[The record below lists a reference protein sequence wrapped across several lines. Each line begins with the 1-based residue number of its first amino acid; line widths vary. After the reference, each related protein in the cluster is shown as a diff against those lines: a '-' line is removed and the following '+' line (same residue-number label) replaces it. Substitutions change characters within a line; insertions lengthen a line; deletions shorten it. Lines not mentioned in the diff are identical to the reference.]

1 MIDFS
6 KLTPSQLQIAKKV
19 AEEATRQ
26 GIDPN
31 LALAVA
37 HQESRFKQVNEDQS
51 VFQGQETKYKE
62 RPQGVMQ
69 LLPSTAKGFKIDLQ
83 NIDQNIAGG
92 IAVLKNNL
100 QIYGSPADAVIA
112 YKAYN
117 ESPEKIKEFFETRDV
132 SLLPSDI
139 RNYVRTINDMHP
151 MQGAEGFTAPP
162 RPNAQATEAERIAW
176 DRKYGDQST
185 YTPPSL
191 GGQGD
196 TFSQL
201 VVGGAGAGTGAAVPV
216 MTGDV
221 RNPFGAKEKA
231 LDTTSLNY
239 SRDLVDDPFRSLI
252 GRPLTQT
259 QMMHPQGQAVEKAR
273 RDLYGALATRREAGN
288 TFDLDA
294 EKYRAELERQLQ
306 MQIEA
311 NQNADVTRRQF
322 VDVGGKQAPVFR
334 IQNSPVQPIQLGD
347 PVTGGVPMID
357 QVQHA
362 NPAGDAAA
370 SLARERSQQLTG
382 HQLRLR
388 GDLGEFRVN
397 QLAGSGVAP
406 LRYPELMVDQLGEHV
421 TTPTGRVAL
430 SARRLA
436 EMDREAE
443 QAAAERE
450 RFANSPEGRAQ
461 AVERHQQ
468 MLAQQEAERQRQL
481 AENQEFAR
489 RQAEAN
495 AARANATASTTG
507 VRKAET
513 NLYEH
518 MLGEGRHIADN
529 AESINKA
536 ETLLRDTR
544 TGMPSNRALVANRLA
559 RTAPI
564 PTGAISGAGGALMGL
579 EAYERA
585 KQGDTAGAT
594 IAGAGAASG
603 AMGVIPRTI
612 PKLGGLAGL
621 LSSLGILYGLDQART
636 ANPYKQTPNVPDWFK
651 DQFRQ

>member
-1 MIDFS
+1 MIDFT

-19 AEEATRQ
+19 AEEAARQ

-37 HQESRFKQVNEDQS
+37 HQESRFKQFNDDQS
-51 VFQGQETKYKE
+51 VLQGPETKYKE
-62 RPQGVMQ
+62 RAMGVMQ
-69 LLPSTAKGFKIDLQ
+69 LMPSTAKGFKVDASNLDE
-83 NIDQNIAGG
+83 NIRGG
-92 IAVLKNNL
+92 VSVLKNNL
-100 QIYGSPADAVIA
+100 LTFGNPVDALIA
-112 YKAYN
+112 YNFGPGNAKKY
-117 ESPEKIKEFFETRDV
+117 FETRDV
-132 SLLPSDI
+132 SLLPAET
-139 RNYVRTINDMHP
+139 RNYVRTVNNMYP

-162 RPNAQATEAERIAW
+162 RPDAQATEAERIAW
-176 DRKYGDQST
+176 DRKYGDTST
-185 YTPPSL
+185 YKPPSM

-201 VVGGAGAGTGAAVPV
+201 VAGGSGAVAGAAVPF

-221 RNPFGAKEKA
+221 RNPFSAKEKTPN
-231 LDTTSLNY
+231 TTSLNY
-239 SRDLVDDPFRSLI
+239 SRDLIDDPFRSLI
-252 GRPLTQT
+252 GDPLTKT
-259 QMMHPQGQAVEKAR
+259 QMMHPQGQALEQAR
-273 RDLYGALATRREAGN
+273 RDLYGALTTRREAGN

-294 EKYRAELERQLQ
+294 EKYRAELDRQLQ

-311 NQNADVTRRQF
+311 DRNADVTRRQF

-334 IQNSPVQPIQLGD
+334 VQGSPIQPID
-347 PVTGGVPMID
+347 PVTGGVPLID

-362 NPAGDAAA
+362 NPAGDTAA
-370 SLARERSQQLTG
+370 SLARERGQQMTA

-388 GDLGEFRVN
+388 GELGESRVN
-397 QLAGSGVAP
+397 QLAQSGVAP

-421 TTPTGRVAL
+421 TTGTGRVAL
-430 SARRLA
+430 SARTLA
-436 EMDREAE
+436 EMDREAQ
-443 QAAAERE
+443 QAAAERAAFE
-450 RFANSPEGRAQ
+450 NSPEGRAQ

-468 MLAQQEAERQRQL
+468 MLRQQEAERLRQL

-495 AARANATASTTG
+495 AARANATASTAG

-529 AESINKA
+529 AEPINKA
-536 ETLLRDTR
+536 EILLRDTR
-544 TGMPSNRALVANRLA
+544 TGMPSNRSLVANRLA

-564 PTGAISGAGGALMGL
+564 PTGAVSGAGGALMGL
-579 EAYERA
+579 EGYERA
-585 KQGDTAGAT
+585 RQGDTAGAT
-594 IAGAGAASG
+594 IAGAGALSG
-603 AMGVIPRTI
+603 ALGTIPRTV

-621 LSSLGILYGLDQART
+621 LSSLGILYGLDQAR
-636 ANPYKQTPNVPDWFK
+636 AADPYKQTPNVPDWYK
-651 DQFRQ
+651 EQFRQR

>member
-6 KLTPSQLQIAKKV
+6 KLTPSQLEVAKKV
-19 AEEATRQ
+19 AEEAARQ

-37 HQESRFKQVNEDQS
+37 HQESRFKQFNDDNS
-51 VFQGQETKYKE
+51 VLQGPETKYKE
-62 RPQGVMQ
+62 RAMGVMQ
-69 LLPSTAKGFKIDLQ
+69 LMPSTAKGFKVDASNLDE
-83 NIDQNIAGG
+83 NIRGG
-92 IAVLKNNL
+92 VAVLKNNL
-100 QIYGSPADAVIA
+100 LTYQNPVDALIA
-112 YKAYN
+112 YNFGPGNAKKY
-117 ESPEKIKEFFETRDV
+117 FETRDV
-132 SLLPSDI
+132 SLLPAET
-139 RNYVRTINDMHP
+139 RNYVRTVNNMYP

-162 RPNAQATEAERIAW
+162 RPDAQATEAERIAW

-185 YTPPSL
+185 YKPPSM

-201 VVGGAGAGTGAAVPV
+201 VVGGAGAGAGAAVPF

-221 RNPFGAKEKA
+221 RNPFSAKGKA
-231 LDTTSLNY
+231 PDTTSLNY
-239 SRDLVDDPFRSLI
+239 SRDLIDDPFRSLI
-252 GRPLTQT
+252 GNPLSKT
-259 QMMHPQGQAVEKAR
+259 QMMHPQGQAVEQAR
-273 RDLYGALATRREAGN
+273 RDLYGALTTRREAGN

-306 MQIEA
+306 MQTEA
-311 NQNADVTRRQF
+311 DRAADVTRRQF

-334 IQNSPVQPIQLGD
+334 VQGSPIQPID

-362 NPAGDAAA
+362 NPAGDTAA
-370 SLARERSQQLTG
+370 SLARERGQQMTA

-388 GDLGEFRVN
+388 GELGESRVN
-397 QLAGSGVAP
+397 QLAQSGVAP

-421 TTPTGRVAL
+421 TTGTGRVAL
-430 SARRLA
+430 SARTLA
-436 EMDREAE
+436 EMDREAQ
-443 QAAAERE
+443 QAAAERAAFE
-450 RFANSPEGRAQ
+450 NSPEGRAQ

-468 MLAQQEAERQRQL
+468 MLRQQEAERLRQL
-481 AENQEFAR
+481 DENQEFAR

-495 AARANATASTTG
+495 AARANAAASTTN

-529 AESINKA
+529 AEPINKA
-536 ETLLRDTR
+536 EILLRDTR
-544 TGMPSNRALVANRLA
+544 TGMPSNRSLVANRLA

-564 PTGAISGAGGALMGL
+564 PTGAVSGGGGALMGL
-579 EAYERA
+579 EGYERA

-594 IAGAGAASG
+594 IAGAGALSG
-603 AMGVIPRTI
+603 AVGTIPRTI

-621 LSSLGILYGLDQART
+621 LSSLGILYGLDQYRA
-636 ANPYKQTPNVPDWFK
+636 ADPYKQTPNVPDWYL
-651 DQFRQ
+651 DQFRQR